1 MKPVHVKRVI
11 QFIQQ
16 YHPVHNEQELK
27 SILQQKPEQFIVL
40 LNEAIEVSG
49 STPKC
54 AKRFIRE
61 FQLIIER
68 ENKTMNKPK
77 ITMRLVVWVKS
88 TWQKA
93 VQFLSGKSQKA
104 AVIAAV
110 GAGVAFFITG
120 SPSAMATLS
129 KYGGMLN
136 AVKDVTLQNIYLAG
150 SFIQLF
156 GNSIR
161 NSIVAIKDFTVKKTV
176 QTWRWMVS
184 LFDTS
189 RNNDEPLYDA
199 A

>member
-16 YHPVHNEQELK
+16 HHPVHNAEDLTV
-27 SILQQKPEQFIVL
+27 ILQQNPERFVYL

-61 FQLIIER
+61 FQLIIEK
-68 ENKTMNKPK
+68 ENQTMNKPK

-93 VQFLSGKSQKA
+93 VQFFSGKSQKA

-110 GAGVAFFITG
+110 GAVVAFVI
-120 SPSAMATLS
+120 SRNPSAMAILS
-129 KYGGMLN
+129 KCGGMLN
-136 AVKDVTLQNIYLAG
+136 ALKDVTLQNIYLAG

-156 GNSIR
+156 GNSIW
-161 NSIVAIKDFTVKKTV
+161 NSIVAIKDFTVKKIV
-176 QTWRWMVS
+176 QTWRWAMS
-184 LFDTS
+184 LFTKSPDT
-189 RNNDEPLYDA
+189 DEPIYNA

>member
-27 SILQQKPEQFIVL
+27 SVLQQKPELFIVL
-40 LNEAIEVSG
+40 LNEAIDVSG

-61 FQLIIER
+61 FQLIIEK
-68 ENKTMNKPK
+68 ENQTMNKPK

-93 VQFLSGKSQKA
+93 VQFFSGKSQKA

-110 GAGVAFFITG
+110 GAAVAFFITR
-120 SPSAMATLS
+120 SPSAMAILS
-129 KYGGMLN
+129 KCGGMLN
-136 AVKDVTLQNIYLAG
+136 ALKDVTLQNIYFAG

-156 GNSIR
+156 GNVVWTQV
-161 NSIVAIKDFTVKKTV
+161 VAVKNFTVNKAV
-176 QTWRWMVS
+176 QAWRWTVG
-184 LFDTS
+184 LFSSTP
-189 RNNDEPLYDA
+189 NNDEPTYNA